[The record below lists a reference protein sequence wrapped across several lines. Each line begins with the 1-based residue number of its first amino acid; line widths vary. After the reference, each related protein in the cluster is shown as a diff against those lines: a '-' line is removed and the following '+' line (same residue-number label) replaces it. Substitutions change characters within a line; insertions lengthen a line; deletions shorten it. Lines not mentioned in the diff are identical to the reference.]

1 VNTTVVKSINRK
13 ISKFKL
19 IFFVNGSEASAAGV
33 RTNMFAERLS
43 PEWDIRFNYR
53 SVPKW
58 KGITSFI
65 QSALHFRPDIIYV
78 MDTAYTGVLAGCI
91 VQKLTGCKLII
102 DTGDVA
108 YELAK
113 SAGIYSK
120 PQLALIN
127 WIEQMAIANSDCL
140 IVRGSYHKSWLEKQ
154 GVSDVVFVPD
164 GVDMDSA
171 KPIDSIS
178 LKTELG
184 LDNNLVVG
192 LVGTMS
198 WSERHQMCYGWDIIE
213 ALALLKDLSVKAL
226 LVGDGD
232 GRTILENRAQ
242 ALGVANRVVFTGRIP
257 YYELSQYLSA
267 MDVCVSTQSND
278 LVGMV
283 RTTGKLPLYLAY
295 GKYIIATDVGEA
307 SRVLP
312 EVGCLLTYE
321 GVRDDTYPARLV
333 TQLRKL
339 VAEPR
344 LLDVT
349 ERARQV
355 ASDNFDYAILA
366 QRVEKVCRDLVN

>member
-1 VNTTVVKSINRK
+1 MKPINCK
-13 ISKFKL
+13 ISKPKL
-19 IFFVNGSEASAAGV
+19 IFFVNGSEASAADV
-33 RTNMFAERLS
+33 RAKMFAERLS
-43 PEWDIRFNYR
+43 SEWDIWFNYR
-53 SVPKW
+53 PVPKW
-58 KGITSFI
+58 KGILPFI
-65 QSALHFRPDIIYV
+65 QSALKFRPDIIYV

-91 VQKLTGCKLII
+91 AKKLIGCKLIT

-113 SAGIYSK
+113 STGNYSK

-127 WIEQMAIANSDCL
+127 WIEQMALRNSDCL

-154 GVSDVVFVPD
+154 GILNVVFIPD
-164 GVDMDSA
+164 GVDMETA
-171 KPIDSIS
+171 KPVDATSF
-178 LKTELG
+178 KTKLG
-184 LDNNLVVG
+184 LNNNLVVG

-198 WSERHQMCYGWDIIE
+198 WSEKHQMCYGWDIIE
-213 ALALLKDLSVKAL
+213 ALGLLKDLSVKAL

-232 GRTILENRAQ
+232 GRPILENRARE
-242 ALGVANRVVFTGRIP
+242 LGVADRVVFTGRIP
-257 YYELSQYLSA
+257 FDELFQYLSA

-312 EVGCLLTYE
+312 GVGCLLTYM
-321 GVRDDTYPARLV
+321 GVRDDTYPSRIA
-333 TQLRKL
+333 TQLRIL
-339 VAEPR
+339 VTEPR
-344 LLDVT
+344 LLDIA

-355 ASDNFDYAILA
+355 ASDNFDYAILS
-366 QRVEKVCRDLVN
+366 QRVEKVCRNLVNFDNY